1 MIISTAATAS
11 TPALPFDASPIW
23 DDVDLIIP
31 VGPHRF
37 QVPAADHSLVPHLLA
52 YRCWE
57 PHLARYFARTL
68 QPGHVFMDVGANFG
82 YFTVLA
88 AATVARVI
96 AFEPSTRTHAYCV
109 ANIAMNRLTNVE
121 LHNCGLWHED
131 ATVELTRDPST
142 LNAVIVPASDASA
155 HESIRVITLDGLV
168 DAGKL
173 DLPRLDVVKLD
184 VEGTELSALTG
195 MRTTLARL
203 RPAIV
208 MEANPPMLARFGL
221 TLADVWAFFE
231 AMSYDLRV
239 FAHWQERDPEPANT
253 VDDLRRLCPAD
264 GLTDLVAVP
273 AERASTWGASLQSAA
288 Q

>member
-1 MIISTAATAS
+1 MIVRTAAPS
-11 TPALPFDASPIW
+11 GTPALPFDASATW
-23 DDVDLIIP
+23 NDVDLIIP
-31 VGPHRF
+31 VGPQRF

-68 QPGHVFMDVGANFG
+68 QPEHVFMDVGANFG

-96 AFEPSTRTHAYCV
+96 AFEPSTRTHAYCM
-109 ANIAMNRLTNVE
+109 ANIALNRLANVE
-121 LHNCGLWHED
+121 LHHCGLWHED
-131 ATVELTRDPST
+131 AIVELTRDPST
-142 LNAVIVPASDASA
+142 LNAVIVPSSDTCA
-155 HESIRVITLDGLV
+155 HESIQVVALDGLV
-168 DAGKL
+168 RAGAL

-195 MRTTLARL
+195 MRGTLARL
-203 RPAIV
+203 RPTIV

-221 TLADVWAFFE
+221 TVDDVWTFFE
-231 AMSYDLRV
+231 ALSYDLQV

-264 GLTDLVAVP
+264 GLTDLLAVP
-273 AERASTWGASLQSAA
+273 SEQARVHAPRR
-288 Q
+288 